1 MHKITDGVWTVDVL
15 VDDDGDLN
23 IWVSADDLRVFDTEA
38 DIADSEDT
46 WATRL
51 VAEKPTS
58 AST

>member
-23 IWVSADDLRVFDTEA
+23 IWVSADDFCVVDTEA
-38 DIADSEDT
+38 DIADSDDT

-51 VAEKPTS
+51 VAIGG
-58 AST
+58 A